1 MSNQVSDLDKK
12 AFRMAFEFYAAH
24 NDPPDNTEPDAV
36 KWWQAAGRDISPLY
50 DQWKEHTLGSRLLM
64 AVFETIEEMS
74 REKMKEVNDFVQE

>member
-24 NDPPDNTEPDAV
+24 NDPPDNTDQDAV

-50 DQWKEHTLGSRLLM
+50 D
-64 AVFETIEEMS
+64 
-74 REKMKEVNDFVQE
+74 